1 MQHFIIPGIVLAF
14 ICLDVIIGF
23 SQAVANHNISSEK
36 LRQGL
41 GHKLAFIFAV
51 SLAYLVEFGSA
62 YLDLG
67 FTVPVVVPVCAYICL
82 TETVSCLENICKLN
96 PELRDSRFMGLF
108 RHDDDKGEK

>member
-23 SQAVANHNISSEK
+23 SQAVANRNVSSEK

-51 SLAYLVEFGSA
+51 SLAYLVEFGST